1 MVTFS
6 KFLSF
11 ALRDKQSRRA
21 KLVDLAIDVLENDYP
36 LVTQLFFR
44 NTAREQ
50 LRLPWEA
57 VKMIDWQGHQ
67 ITVSN
72 LEAGAPVPDELES
85 KDVLLG
91 RDVMD
96 ALVLDLQ
103 NRCATRANDLW
114 LEEKR
119 GKLLLKAAD
128 TSARAVIRRLSK
140 GRFGGR
146 HTKSVYDW
154 KYVEFLRGDPLAVRN
169 GADYRMR
176 IKRLPAGEIAS
187 LSNALPYLHAAE
199 LLTLLPDELAAD
211 TLELMSLGRQLQ
223 VFGVL
228 DEEKALRLLA
238 LMAPNAATDLL
249 GRLGEVETRY
259 YLERLPEQRAER
271 IVELLR
277 YPKDTVGG
285 IMTNDVASVPS
296 SFTVEQAR
304 LALRD
309 RLKMPDFAHF
319 IYVVADDQT
328 RTLRGASSLRD
339 IVMIKEN
346 KRMEEIMNPYVITL
360 HPLQPASDGAY
371 RVLDSHLAALPVVG
385 KEGQLIGIVTVDA
398 AVAQVAP
405 QSWSTQAP
413 KIFS

>member
-1 MVTFS
+1 MVMFS
-6 KFLSF
+6 NFRSF
-11 ALRDKQSRRA
+11 AVHDGQGGRA
-21 KLVDLAIDVLENDYP
+21 QLLDLSIDLESDYP
-36 LVTQLFFR
+36 PITRLLLR
-44 NTAREQ
+44 SAAREQ
-50 LRLPWEA
+50 LILPWEA
-57 VKMIDWQGHQ
+57 VKTIDWRGHQ
-67 ITVSN
+67 IMVSN
-72 LEAGAPVPDELES
+72 LAGGASARDELVATE
-85 KDVLLG
+85 VLLG
-91 RDVMD
+91 RDVID

-103 NRCATRANDLW
+103 NRRATRANDLW
-114 LEEKR
+114 LKEKHGR
-119 GKLLLKAAD
+119 LLLNAVD
-128 TSARAVIRRLSK
+128 TSAHAVLRRLSL

-146 HTKSVYDW
+146 RSKSLYDW
-154 KYVEFLRGDPLAVRN
+154 KYVEFLRGDPLAVRK
-169 GADYRMR
+169 GAGYRMR
-176 IKRLPAGEIAS
+176 SNRLPAGEIAS

-211 TLELMSLGRQLQ
+211 TLELMSLDRQLQ

-228 DEEKALRLLA
+228 DEEQALRLLA
-238 LMAPNAATDLL
+238 LMAPNAATDLF

-259 YLERLPEQRAER
+259 YLERLPEERADR
-271 IVELLR
+271 VVELLR

-285 IMTNDVASVPS
+285 IMTNDVVSIPT

-304 LALRD
+304 IALRD

-328 RTLRGASSLRD
+328 RTLRGAASLRD

-385 KEGQLIGIVTVDA
+385 KEVQLIGIVTVDA

-405 QSWSTQAP
+405 QNWSTQAP